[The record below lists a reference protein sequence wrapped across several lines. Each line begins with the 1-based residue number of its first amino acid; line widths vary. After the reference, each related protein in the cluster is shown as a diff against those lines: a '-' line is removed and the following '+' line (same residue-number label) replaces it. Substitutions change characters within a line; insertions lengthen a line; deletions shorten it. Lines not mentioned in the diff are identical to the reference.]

1 VKWVKK
7 GIIFA
12 PDNNHDWMVSHASIP
27 FVDAAGEGVWRIYFG
42 TRDRQGHSQPAFI
55 DVEAGNPGNILSLSE
70 RPFLPLGPLGSFDDS
85 GIMPC
90 WIVNHAGKKYL
101 YYIGWNP
108 QVTVSYRLSIGLAI
122 SEDGGQTYKKYADGP
137 ICDRSVDEPYF
148 NTAPCVLLE
157 GEQWKMWYVSCT
169 KWEIINDWPEPFYHV
184 KYAES
189 LDGAHW
195 KKTGLVCINYDGFT
209 EAIGR
214 PCVFREN
221 GLYKMLY
228 SFRSATDYRK
238 SPEQSYRLG
247 YAESRD
253 GISWTRKDD
262 EVGIER
268 SQDGWD
274 SQMMQYCHIYEYR
287 GKKYLFYN
295 GNEFGKSGIG
305 YAILEEE

>member
-1 VKWVKK
+1 
-7 GIIFA
+7 
-12 PDNNHDWMVSHASIP
+12 
-27 FVDAAGEGVWRIYFG
+27 
-42 TRDRQGHSQPAFI
+42 
-55 DVEAGNPGNILSLSE
+55 
-70 RPFLPLGPLGSFDDS
+70 
-85 GIMPC
+85 
-90 WIVNHAGKKYL
+90 
-101 YYIGWNP
+101 
-108 QVTVSYRLSIGLAI
+108 
-122 SEDGGQTYKKYADGP
+122 
-137 ICDRSVDEPYF
+137 
-148 NTAPCVLLE
+148 
-157 GEQWKMWYVSCT
+157 
-169 KWEIINDWPEPFYHV
+169 
-184 KYAES
+184 
-189 LDGAHW
+189 
-195 KKTGLVCINYDGFT
+195 
-209 EAIGR
+209 
-214 PCVFREN
+214 
-221 GLYKMLY
+221 MLY